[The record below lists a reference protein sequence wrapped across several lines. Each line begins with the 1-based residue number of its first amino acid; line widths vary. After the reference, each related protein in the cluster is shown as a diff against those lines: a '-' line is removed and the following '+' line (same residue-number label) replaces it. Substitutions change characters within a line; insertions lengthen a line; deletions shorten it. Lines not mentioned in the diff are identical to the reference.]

1 MVTAMLIVANSGD
14 FCPETGIWISNGI
27 QPEKK
32 VINQGEVFE
41 ALNDQPTKWRLILV
55 LTN

>member
-1 MVTAMLIVANSGD
+1 MVTAMLIVANSGE

-27 QPEKK
+27 QPEKR
-32 VINQGEVFE
+32 VINQGDVFE